1 MDMKYAQLLINSAL
15 SGQGACYFN
24 YYPSLNRVYL
34 LNDAGTA
41 WLGPVAL
48 GGPSL
53 LSNSQCHLNAFFS
66 SAAGGGNSLAV
77 DLMMSFKSSF
87 QGSKKVFLNTGDFGG
102 LSTGWQQKGSWT
114 VP

>member
-1 MDMKYAQLLINSAL
+1 
-15 SGQGACYFN
+15 
-24 YYPSLNRVYL
+24 
-34 LNDAGTA
+34 
-41 WLGPVAL
+41 
-48 GGPSL
+48 
-53 LSNSQCHLNAFFS
+53 
-66 SAAGGGNSLAV
+66 LAV